1 MQTGQAGFFSDPPL
15 ARNSR
20 FALAFLSPLFPWN
33 KQNITPVLQAIY
45 SQSIAI
51 DAIMQIANGQISN
64 RSKTKTKSEVIAC
77 LLSTLYQIDQSETS
91 LFEVKLLVVIMG
103 LGYCNQCN
111 AYLIDRW
118 SWWSVRWALVT
129 RTWITQYSTNPI
141 LVCSWATLKPCVML
155 SLTKSGTTMA
165 VNECPNHSLN
175 QLYQDNFVSGSKF
188 SCSFRT
194 VCSKF
199 LLYLRYRKDCHV
211 VLAR

>member
-1 MQTGQAGFFSDPPL
+1 
-15 ARNSR
+15 
-20 FALAFLSPLFPWN
+20 
-33 KQNITPVLQAIY
+33 
-45 SQSIAI
+45 
-51 DAIMQIANGQISN
+51 MQIANGQISN

-165 VNECPNHSLN
+165 VNESPNHSIN
-175 QLYQDNFVSGSKF
+175 
-188 SCSFRT
+188 CIRII
-194 VCSKF
+194 
-199 LLYLRYRKDCHV
+199 LYLEANSAAV
-211 VLAR
+211 FVLYVLNFYYTYDIGKIVM